1 MSYHR
6 YIPER
11 KIEIDMEQLTML
23 NKVLKILVQYKKA
36 RTHPFN
42 LVTNA
47 HYTHGSDYGDYV
59 VVSMMA
65 DGFLYLARTFSVTEL
80 KSTSLG
86 MKEFLF
92 LELDQMVE
100 EIEKEV

>member
-1 MSYHR
+1 MGKYG
-6 YIPER
+6 YNMKE
-11 KIEIDMEQLTML
+11 LTML
-23 NKVLKILVQYKKA
+23 NKVLKVLVRYKKE
-36 RTHPFN
+36 RIHPFN

-59 VVSMMA
+59 VISMMA

-80 KSTSLG
+80 QSTSIG

>member
-1 MSYHR
+1 MGKYG
-6 YIPER
+6 YNMKE
-11 KIEIDMEQLTML
+11 LTML
-23 NKVLKILVQYKKA
+23 NKVLKILVQYKK
-36 RTHPFN
+36 TKVHPFD

-59 VVSMMA
+59 VISMMA
-65 DGFLYLARTFSVTEL
+65 DGFLYLARTFSVIEL
-80 KSTSLG
+80 QSTAIGL
-86 MKEFLF
+86 KEFLF

>member
-1 MSYHR
+1 
-6 YIPER
+6 
-11 KIEIDMEQLTML
+11 MEQLTML

-36 RTHPFN
+36 RAHPFN

-47 HYTHGSDYGDYV
+47 YYTHGSDYGDYV

-65 DGFLYLARTFSVTEL
+65 EGFLYLARTFSVIEL
-80 KSTSLG
+80 QSTSLG